1 MGMAMRGLTHCEK
14 CGKALN
20 YDEYVLC
27 KYCEKEENKKSKIEL
42 KKCKYCEERED
53 KTIKGEDFELLSTAG
68 FKYDRIYKSW
78 IMKNKLDEKAG
89 IMIITDYTN
98 GVYFDINYCPI
109 CGRKL

>member
-27 KYCEKEENKKSKIEL
+27 KYCEKEENKKSNIEL

-53 KTIKGEDFELLSTAG
+53 KTIRGEKFELLSTAG
-68 FKYDRIYKSW
+68 FKYDRIYESW
-78 IMKNKLDEKAG
+78 IMKKYNLSFKHTKSLKIDFKQK
-89 IMIITDYTN
+89 
-98 GVYFDINYCPI
+98 INI
-109 CGRKL
+109 LKSQR